1 MEGEGKPKIIIIV
14 MALMRILCL
23 NFINKVI
30 FVILEEFADQN
41 PILFKISDVLFESSK
56 ILYLKRKNLKEMLR
70 TIRLE
75 LSMP

>member
-1 MEGEGKPKIIIIV
+1 MEGEGRPKIIIIV

-41 PILFKISDVLFESSK
+41 PILFKISDVLFENSK
-56 ILYLKRKNLKEMLR
+56 ILYFKRKNLKLILR